1 MRAAV
6 IGAGAMGSLAAF
18 LLHSAGVEV
27 VLYESR
33 EERRSLLR
41 ERGIVLRGAI
51 EGGFAPEVG
60 EAGKAEAPFDLMVLA
75 VDAGQTGGA
84 LRPLSPFVHRDT
96 AYLSL
101 QDGFAAAELASLV
114 GAERTL
120 VALAWISAEELPSG
134 EVEVEGIRA
143 LKLGCLA
150 EEEGGW
156 LEELSAA
163 LGRTC
168 PCGVEAVP
176 DVDAGT
182 WSRLQGAAAV
192 SGVCAVAGMAPLEAR
207 ADGRLDVLCR
217 EAAEECRRSAAA
229 VGVELPVQ
237 ESPWDEAVWGALRP
251 PMLKRVE
258 AGEATEVAWMSGRIV
273 EKARSTG
280 LPVPVHGAIFTLVRE
295 IEGGRHRPGEAA
307 ARELERRA
315 EEDRGMSLQ

>member
-1 MRAAV
+1 
-6 IGAGAMGSLAAF
+6 MGSLAAF
-18 LLHSAGVEV
+18 LLHFAGAEV

-51 EGGFAPEVG
+51 EGGCAPEVG
-60 EAGKAEAPFDLMVLA
+60 EVGKAEAPFDLMVLA
-75 VDAGQTGGA
+75 VDAGQTGEA

-96 AYLSL
+96 VHLSL

-114 GAERTL
+114 GADRTL
-120 VALAWISAEELPSG
+120 VALSWISAEELHSG
-134 EVEVEGIRA
+134 EVEVEGMRA

-150 EEEGGW
+150 DEGVGW

-168 PCGVEAVP
+168 PCGVEVVP
-176 DVDAGT
+176 DVDAAT
-182 WSRLQGAAAV
+182 WFRLQSAAAV
-192 SGVCAVAGMAPLEAR
+192 SGVCAVTGMAPLQAR
-207 ADGRLDVLCR
+207 ADGRLDALCR
-217 EAAEECRRSAAA
+217 EASEECRRSAASL
-229 VGVELPVQ
+229 GVELTVP
-237 ESPWDEAVWGALRP
+237 ESPWDEAVWEALRP

-258 AGEATEVAWMSGRIV
+258 AGKATEVAWMSGRIV
-273 EKARSTG
+273 ETARGSG
-280 LPVPVHGAIFTLVRE
+280 LPVPVHGAMLTLVRE

-307 ARELERRA
+307 ARELKRRA